1 MKKYLLPLIALVA
14 AISCNSQKTE
24 YDLCI
29 YGGSASGV
37 MAAYSAAQM
46 GLDVLVIEPSERI
59 GGLTTGGL
67 SFTDIGNKQVV
78 KGVALQFYRRLGE
91 HYGNLEQWVFEP
103 SVAHKILLDYLDH
116 KNIDVV
122 KGYHICDAEMDGTKI
137 LSLTVAGGEN
147 SADTLS
153 YNAKWFID
161 ASYEGDLMAK
171 SGVSYRTGRED
182 CSEYGETW
190 NGVHMRHLHQF
201 PDGVDPYVIPG
212 DPSSGLLWGISEGT
226 LAAQGS
232 GDNLIQAYNYRICLT
247 DNPDNRIPIEK
258 PENYDPSKY
267 ELLLRV
273 YDAQPHMREIN
284 QYFIWSIGPNRK
296 TDVNN
301 RGAFSTDMIGANHNY
316 PEATWEE
323 RQEIIKAHKEYT
335 LGLLYFVA
343 TDPRVPAEIQNFV
356 KEWGLPKDEYVEH
369 GNWTPQLY
377 VRECRRM
384 VGEYVATQAD
394 CDNKVIAPEG
404 IAYAAYTMDSHNTQ
418 RIVIEKDGKKMVK
431 NEGDVEI
438 GGGMPYPIS
447 YRSLTPKREECTNL
461 LVPICC
467 SASHIAYGSI
477 RMEPVFMCMGQ
488 AAGMAIALADQ
499 QGLERVQDVNYK
511 DINDIMAVNPY
522 LDGTSA
528 DIIIDDN
535 QAVAKGDK
543 WLGSKGPS
551 APLPN
556 DNVKRADHQHLSE
569 DGVYGPTCLVG
580 RANEGSVE
588 YSAVIPEAGTYD
600 VYTYHHTSGG
610 HCPETIFD
618 FNDGTSVTVKT
629 ADVVVIGQSVS
640 TWHKVASF
648 DFEEGHQFCVNLRGD
663 GSNGTVCADALMLVK
678 QK

>member
-1 MKKYLLPLIALVA
+1 MKKYLIFAALIFASL
-14 AISCNSQKTE
+14 SCTKQDKE
-24 YDLCI
+24 YDLCV

-46 GLDVLVIEPSERI
+46 GLDVLVVEPNIRI

-116 KNIDVV
+116 ENIKVV
-122 KGYHICDAEMDGTKI
+122 TGYHICDARMEGTDIKTM
-137 LSLTVAGGEN
+137 TVAGGEE
-147 SADTLS
+147 SSDTLTFR
-153 YNAKWFID
+153 AKWFID

-171 SGVSYRTGRED
+171 AGVSYRTGRED

-201 PDGVDPYVIPG
+201 PDGVDPYVVPG

-226 LAAQGS
+226 LAPQGS

-247 DNPDNRIPIEK
+247 DNPENRIPIEK

-273 YDAQPHMREIN
+273 YDAQKHMREIN

-343 TDPRVPAEIQNFV
+343 NDPRVPSEIQDFV
-356 KEWGLPKDEYVEH
+356 KEWGLPKDEYVECGH
-369 GNWTPQLY
+369 WTPQLY

-418 RIVIEKDGKKMVK
+418 RIVIEKNGKKMVK

-488 AAGMAIALADQ
+488 AAGMAIALANE
-499 QGLERVQDVNYK
+499 QGLDRVQDVNYM
-511 DINDIMAVNPY
+511 DINNIMAVNPY

-535 QAVAKGDK
+535 MAVANGGK
-543 WLGSKGPS
+543 WLGSQGPG
-551 APLPN
+551 APLP
-556 DNVKRADHQHLSE
+556 DGSGKKVEHLSE

-580 RANEGSVE
+580 RADEGWVE

-629 ADVVVIGQSVS
+629 SDVVVIGQSVS

-648 DFEEGHQFCVNLRGD
+648 DFEKNHEFSVNLRGD

>member
-499 QGLERVQDVNYK
+499 QGLERVQDVNYM

>member
-1 MKKYLLPLIALVA
+1 MRKYLLPLIALVA

-499 QGLERVQDVNYK
+499 QGLERVQDVNYM

-648 DFEEGHQFCVNLRGD
+648 DFEESHQFCVNLRGD